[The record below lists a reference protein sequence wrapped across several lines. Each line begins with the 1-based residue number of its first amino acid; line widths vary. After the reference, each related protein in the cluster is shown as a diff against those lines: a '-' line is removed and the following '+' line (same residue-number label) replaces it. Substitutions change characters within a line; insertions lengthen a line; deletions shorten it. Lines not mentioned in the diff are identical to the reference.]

1 MNHKET
7 CNMTTSIIHKKNR
20 REPEYG
26 NWIPAKLVGIFLAAT
41 LTLLVLFIFTMLYC
55 EHWLL
60 KVLAGILL
68 LVATLLFGYMI
79 CVRRAFSFKHGGLMG
94 KVHQYVLDCLAW
106 DGKGRLL
113 DVGCGSGALTIR
125 CAKAFTEAE
134 CTGIDYWGALW
145 DYNQKMC
152 VRNAEIERVGER
164 CSFQKGDAS
173 RLEFGDETFDA
184 VVSNFVYHEV
194 RNNPDKE
201 ALIRETLRVLKKGG
215 AFALHDLFLDRHIY
229 KDLDGIIERL
239 KADGIRELHFVA
251 NTEKEIPMPQF
262 MQLPG
267 MVVGLGILY
276 GKK

>member
-1 MNHKET
+1 
-7 CNMTTSIIHKKNR
+7 MTESIIQKRNGC
-20 REPEYG
+20 EPEYG
-26 NWIPAKLVGIFLAAT
+26 NWIPVKLVGILLS
-41 LTLLVLFIFTMLYC
+41 LTIVAFIIFILTMLYS
-55 EHWLL
+55 ESNLL
-60 KVLAGILL
+60 KALT
-68 LVATLLFGYMI
+68 TLLFLVITFFFGYMI

-106 DGKGRLL
+106 DGKGKLL

-134 CTGIDYWGALW
+134 CTGIDYWGSLW
-145 DYNQKMC
+145 DYNLKMC
-152 VRNAEIERVGER
+152 VCNAEIEGVGER

-194 RNNPDKE
+194 RNNPNKE

-215 AFALHDLFLDRHIY
+215 AFALHDLFSNKHIY
-229 KDLDGIIERL
+229 KDFNGIVERL
-239 KADGIRELHFVA
+239 KADGISEIYFVA
-251 NTEKEIPMPQF
+251 NTEKTIPLPQL
-262 MQLPG
+262 MRMPG
-267 MVVGLGILY
+267 MLTGLGILY

>member
-1 MNHKET
+1 MNNKET

-41 LTLLVLFIFTMLYC
+41 LALLALFIFTMLYC

-106 DGKGRLL
+106 DGKGKLL

-125 CAKAFTEAE
+125 CAKSFAEAE

-152 VRNAEIERVGER
+152 MRNAEIEGVSDR
-164 CSFQKGDAS
+164 CSFRKGDAS

-194 RNNPDKE
+194 RNSPDKE

-215 AFALHDLFLDRHIY
+215 AFALHDLFSNKHIY
-229 KDLDGIIERL
+229 KDFNGIVERL
-239 KADGIRELHFVA
+239 KAEGISEIYFVA
-251 NTEKEIPMPQF
+251 NTEKTIPLS
-262 MQLPG
+262 QLMRKPG
-267 MVVGLGILY
+267 MLTGLGILY

>member
-1 MNHKET
+1 MNNKET

-41 LTLLVLFIFTMLYC
+41 LALLALFIFTMLYC

-106 DGKGRLL
+106 DGKGKLL

-125 CAKAFTEAE
+125 CAKSFAEAE

-152 VRNAEIERVGER
+152 MRNAEIEGVSDR
-164 CSFQKGDAS
+164 CSFRKGDAS

-215 AFALHDLFLDRHIY
+215 AFALHDLFSNKHIY
-229 KDLDGIIERL
+229 KEFYGIVERL
-239 KADGIRELHFVA
+239 KAEGISEIYFVA
-251 NTEKEIPMPQF
+251 NTEKTIPLS
-262 MQLPG
+262 QLMRKPG
-267 MVVGLGILY
+267 MLTGLGILY

>member
-1 MNHKET
+1 MNNKET

-41 LTLLVLFIFTMLYC
+41 LALLVFFIFTMLYC

-106 DGKGRLL
+106 DGKGKLL

-125 CAKAFTEAE
+125 CAKTFAEAE

-152 VRNAEIERVGER
+152 VRNAEIEGVSDR
-164 CSFQKGDAS
+164 CSFRKGDAS

-215 AFALHDLFLDRHIY
+215 AFALHDLFSNKHIY
-229 KDLDGIIERL
+229 KDFNGIVERL
-239 KADGIRELHFVA
+239 KAEGISEIYFVA
-251 NTEKEIPMPQF
+251 NTEKTIPLPQL
-262 MQLPG
+262 MRKPG
-267 MVVGLGILY
+267 MLTGLGILY